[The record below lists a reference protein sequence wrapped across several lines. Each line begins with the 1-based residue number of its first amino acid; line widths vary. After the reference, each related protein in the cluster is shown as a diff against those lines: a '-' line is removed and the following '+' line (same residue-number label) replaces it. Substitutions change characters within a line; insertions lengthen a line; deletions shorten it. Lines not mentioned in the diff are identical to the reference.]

1 MATLPRKAAK
11 LNTKKETPRYVCQC
25 CGAEKTETNF
35 FSSKWSKVWN
45 VTDHKVLFCKDCIQK
60 LFDEFKSRFDEY
72 TALKIC
78 CHYLDVPVYREM
90 YDSIVQ
96 NNNFFNV
103 GLYLR
108 QMNLGQFQYKGFEV
122 SLTNGELGKTEEE
135 AKEERE
141 ARWSRADKQNMNYC
155 ISVCG
160 YDPFENCGMTDID
173 RKYCFNI
180 LAGYCDSQ
188 GVAEDGHKVQSVIQ
202 IAQSQLQCRKLD
214 EFINAELM
222 STHPDEQRVKN
233 LSTTKKQLLDA
244 IAKIAQDN
252 NISSAYN
259 QNSKRGANT
268 LSAKM
273 KEIADN
279 GFESIYVNAF
289 DIETC
294 EAMQQIANIS
304 TRAIMDELTFDA
316 NDYSDMVKEQREM
329 IDNYDRKTK
338 ALEEENRILKNTIM
352 DLEAKKKR

>member
-1 MATLPRKAAK
+1 MPRKAAK

-25 CGAEKTETNF
+25 CGEEKVESNF

-45 VTDHKVLFCKDCIQK
+45 ITDHKVLFCKDCIQK
-60 LFDEFKSRFDEY
+60 LFDEFKNRFDEF

-122 SLTNGELGKTEEE
+122 SMVNGELGKTEDE

-141 ARWSRADKQNMNYC
+141 AKWSRADKQNMNYC

-160 YDPFENCGMTDID
+160 YDPFENCGMTDLD

-188 GVAEDGHKVQSVIQ
+188 GVSEDGHKVQSVIQ
-202 IAQSQLQCRKLD
+202 ITNSQLQCRKID

-222 STHPDEQRVKN
+222 SQSPDESRIKN

-259 QNSKRGANT
+259 QNSSRGANT
-268 LSAKM
+268 LSSKM

-279 GFESIYVNAF
+279 GFESIYVNCF

-294 EAMQQIANIS
+294 EAMEQIARIS
-304 TRAIMDELTFDA
+304 NRAIMDELNLDGS
-316 NDYSDMVKEQREM
+316 DYSDMVKEQRDM
-329 IDNYDRKTK
+329 ITNLDAKYK
-338 ALEEENRILKNTIM
+338 ALEEENRVLKNRII
-352 DLEAKKKR
+352 DLEAKKK

>member
-1 MATLPRKAAK
+1 VPRKAAK

-25 CGAEKTETNF
+25 CGEEKVESNF

-45 VTDHKVLFCKDCIQK
+45 ITDHKVLFCKDCIQK
-60 LFDEFKSRFDEY
+60 LFDEFKNRFDEF

-122 SLTNGELGKTEEE
+122 SMVNGELGKTEDE

-141 ARWSRADKQNMNYC
+141 AKWSRADKQNMNYC

-160 YDPFENCGMTDID
+160 YDPFENCGMTDLD

-188 GVAEDGHKVQSVIQ
+188 GVSEDGHKVQSVIQ
-202 IAQSQLQCRKLD
+202 ITNSQLQCRKID

-222 STHPDEQRVKN
+222 SQNPDESRIKN

-259 QNSKRGANT
+259 QNSSRGANT
-268 LSAKM
+268 LSSKM

-279 GFESIYVNAF
+279 GFESIYVNCF

-294 EAMQQIANIS
+294 EAMEQIARIS
-304 TRAIMDELTFDA
+304 NRAIMDELNLDGS
-316 NDYSDMVKEQREM
+316 DYSDMVKEQRDM
-329 IDNYDRKTK
+329 ITNLDAKYK
-338 ALEEENRILKNTIM
+338 ALEEENRVLKNRII
-352 DLEAKKKR
+352 DLEAKKK

>member
-1 MATLPRKAAK
+1 MPRKPTTVRK
-11 LNTKKETPRYVCQC
+11 NKETPKWTCVC
-25 CGAEKTETNF
+25 CGEEKTETNF

-45 VTDHKVLFCKDCIQK
+45 TTNHKVLICKDCIQK
-60 LFDEFKSRFDEY
+60 LFNEYTSRYDEY

-78 CHYLDVPVYREM
+78 CHYLDVPVYRLL

-108 QMNLGQFQYKGFEV
+108 QLQLGQYQFKGFEV
-122 SLTNGELGKTEEE
+122 SMVNGELGKSDET

-160 YDPFENCGMTDID
+160 YDPFDNCGMTDLD

-188 GVAEDGHKVQSVIQ
+188 GISDDGHKIQSVIQ
-202 IAQSQLQCRKLD
+202 ITQSQLQCRKLD

-222 STHPDEQRVKN
+222 NTNPDEGRIKN

-244 IAKIAQDN
+244 IAKMAQDN

-273 KEIADN
+273 KEIANN

-294 EAMQQIANIS
+294 EAMQQIANVS
-304 TRAIMDELTFDA
+304 NKAIMDELTFDI
-316 NDYSDMVKEQREM
+316 NDYTEMVKTQREM
-329 IDNYDRKTK
+329 ISNYDKRAKE
-338 ALEEENRILKNTIM
+338 LEEENRTLKNKIM
-352 DLEAKKKR
+352 DLEAKKKK

>member
-1 MATLPRKAAK
+1 MPRKAAK

-25 CGAEKTETNF
+25 CGEEKVETNF

-45 VTDHKVLFCKDCIQK
+45 ITDHKVLFCKDCIQK
-60 LFDEFKSRFDEY
+60 LFDEFKNRFDEF

-122 SLTNGELGKTEEE
+122 SMVNGELGKTEEE

-141 ARWSRADKQNMNYC
+141 AKWSRADKQNMNYC

-160 YDPFENCGMTDID
+160 YDPFENCGMTDLD

-188 GVAEDGHKVQSVIQ
+188 GVSEDGHKVQSVIQ
-202 IAQSQLQCRKLD
+202 ITNSQLQCRKID

-222 STHPDEQRVKN
+222 SQNPDESRIKN

-259 QNSKRGANT
+259 QNSSRGANT
-268 LSAKM
+268 LSSKM

-279 GFESIYVNAF
+279 GFESIYVNCF

-294 EAMQQIANIS
+294 EAMEQIARIS
-304 TRAIMDELTFDA
+304 NRAIMDELNLDGS
-316 NDYSDMVKEQREM
+316 DYSDMVKEQRDM
-329 IDNYDRKTK
+329 ITNLDAKYK
-338 ALEEENRILKNTIM
+338 ALEEENRVLKNRVI
-352 DLEAKKKR
+352 DLETKKK

>member
-1 MATLPRKAAK
+1 MPRKAAK

-25 CGAEKTETNF
+25 CGEEKVETNF

-45 VTDHKVLFCKDCIQK
+45 ITDHKVLFCKDCIQK
-60 LFDEFKSRFDEY
+60 LFDEFKNRFDEF

-122 SLTNGELGKTEEE
+122 SMVNGELGKTEDE

-141 ARWSRADKQNMNYC
+141 AKWSRADKQNMNYC

-160 YDPFENCGMTDID
+160 YDPFENCGMTDLD

-188 GVAEDGHKVQSVIQ
+188 GVSEDGHKVQSVIQ
-202 IAQSQLQCRKLD
+202 ITQSQLQCRKLD

-222 STHPDEQRVKN
+222 SQSPDEGRIKN

-259 QNSKRGANT
+259 QNSKKGMNT
-268 LSAKM
+268 LSSKM

-279 GFESIYVNAF
+279 GFESIYVNCF

-294 EAMQQIANIS
+294 KAMEQIAEIS
-304 TRAIMDELTFDA
+304 NQAIMNELCLDSS
-316 NDYSDMVKEQREM
+316 DYSDMVKEQRGM
-329 IDNYDRKTK
+329 ITELDKK
-338 ALEEENRILKNTIM
+338 AKSLEEENRILKNRII
-352 DLEAKKKR
+352 DLEAKKK

>member
-1 MATLPRKAAK
+1 MPRKSSPPK
-11 LNTKKETPRYVCQC
+11 RMEKPRWTCYS
-25 CGAEKTETNF
+25 CGEEKVEENF
-35 FSSKWSKVWN
+35 FTSKWSRVWN
-45 VTDHKVLFCKDCIQK
+45 TTNHKVLFCKDCIQK
-60 LFDEFKSRFDEY
+60 LYDEYVKRFDEF

-78 CHYLDVPVYREM
+78 CHYLDVPVYRSI
-90 YDSIVQ
+90 YDAIVQ

-108 QMNLGQFQYKGFEV
+108 QMNLSQTWHKGFEV

-141 ARWSRADKQNMNYC
+141 TRWSKADKQNMNYC

-160 YDPFENCGMTDID
+160 YDPFDNCGMTDMD

-214 EFINAELM
+214 EFINAELL
-222 STHPDEQRVKN
+222 STHPEEKRIKE
-233 LSTTKKQLLDA
+233 LTSTKKQLLDS

-304 TRAIMDELTFDA
+304 AKAIMDELTFDA
-316 NDYSDMVKEQREM
+316 NDYSSMVKDQREM
-329 IDNYDRKTK
+329 IVDYDKKNK
-338 ALEEENRILKNTIM
+338 ALEEENRILKNQII
-352 DLEAKKKR
+352 DLENSKKRK

>member
-1 MATLPRKAAK
+1 MPRKAAK

-25 CGAEKTETNF
+25 CGEEKTETNF

-45 VTDHKVLFCKDCIQK
+45 ITDHKVLFCKDCIQK
-60 LFDEFKSRFDEY
+60 LFDEFKNRFDEF

-122 SLTNGELGKTEEE
+122 SMVNGELGKTEDE

-141 ARWSRADKQNMNYC
+141 AKWSRADKQNMNYC

-160 YDPFENCGMTDID
+160 YDPFENCGMTDLD

-188 GVAEDGHKVQSVIQ
+188 GVSEDGHKVQSVIQ
-202 IAQSQLQCRKLD
+202 ITQSQLQCRKLD

-222 STHPDEQRVKN
+222 SQSPDEGRIKN

-268 LSAKM
+268 LSSKM

-279 GFESIYVNAF
+279 GFESIYVNCF

-294 EAMQQIANIS
+294 KAMEQIAEIS
-304 TRAIMDELTFDA
+304 NQAIMNELCLDSS
-316 NDYSDMVKEQREM
+316 DYSDMVKEQRGM
-329 IDNYDRKTK
+329 ITELDKKAKT
-338 ALEEENRILKNTIM
+338 LEEENRILKNRII
-352 DLEAKKKR
+352 DLEAKKR

>member
-1 MATLPRKAAK
+1 MPRKAAK

-25 CGAEKTETNF
+25 CGEEKVESNF

-45 VTDHKVLFCKDCIQK
+45 ITDHKVLFCKDCIQK
-60 LFDEFKSRFDEY
+60 LFDEFKNRFDEF

-122 SLTNGELGKTEEE
+122 SMVNGELGKTEDE

-141 ARWSRADKQNMNYC
+141 AKWSRADKQNMNYC

-160 YDPFENCGMTDID
+160 YDPFENCGMTDLD

-188 GVAEDGHKVQSVIQ
+188 GVSEDGHKVQSVIQ
-202 IAQSQLQCRKLD
+202 ITNSQLQCRKID

-222 STHPDEQRVKN
+222 SQSPDENRIKN

-259 QNSKRGANT
+259 QNSSRGANT
-268 LSAKM
+268 LSSKM

-279 GFESIYVNAF
+279 GFESIYVNCF

-294 EAMQQIANIS
+294 EAMEQIARIS
-304 TRAIMDELTFDA
+304 NRAIMNELNLDGS
-316 NDYSDMVKEQREM
+316 DYSDMVKEQRDM
-329 IDNYDRKTK
+329 ITNLDTKYK
-338 ALEEENRILKNTIM
+338 ALEEENRVLKNRII
-352 DLEAKKKR
+352 DLEAKKK

>member
-1 MATLPRKAAK
+1 MPRKP
-11 LNTKKETPRYVCQC
+11 TVPKKVVEKPRWTCVC
-25 CGAEKTETNF
+25 CGVEKNEDTF
-35 FSSKWSKVWN
+35 YSSKWSKMWCTTN
-45 VTDHKVLFCKDCIQK
+45 HKVLICKDCIQK
-60 LFDEFKSRFDEY
+60 LFDEYMKRYDEF

-78 CHYLDVPVYREM
+78 CHYLDVPLYRSL
-90 YDSIVQ
+90 YDGIVQ
-96 NNNFFNV
+96 NNNFFNI

-108 QMNLGQFQYKGFEV
+108 QLQLGQNQFRSFDV
-122 SLTNGELGKTEEE
+122 SFVNGELGKTEEE
-135 AKEERE
+135 AKDERE
-141 ARWSRADKQNMNYC
+141 AKWSKADKQNMNYC

-160 YDPFENCGMTDID
+160 YDPFDNCGMTDLD

-214 EFINAELM
+214 EFINAELLG
-222 STHPDEQRVKN
+222 THPDEKRIKE
-233 LSTTKKQLLDA
+233 LTSTKKQLLDS

-268 LSAKM
+268 LSSKM

-304 TRAIMDELTFDA
+304 TKAIMDELTFDT
-316 NDYSDMVKEQREM
+316 NDYSDMVKEQRDM
-329 IDNYDRKTK
+329 ILNYDKRTK
-338 ALEEENRILKNTIM
+338 ELEEENRILKNKIIDFET
-352 DLEAKKKR
+352 KKKK

>member
-1 MATLPRKAAK
+1 MPKKPAVKEKEKAVY
-11 LNTKKETPRYVCQC
+11 LCLS
-25 CGAEKTETNF
+25 CGAEKNETNF
-35 FSSKWSKVWN
+35 YSSKYSKMWA
-45 VTDHKVLFCKDCIQK
+45 TGDHKVMICKDCIQR
-60 LFDEFKSRFDEY
+60 LFDEY
-72 TALKIC
+72 TKRYENEFTALKMC
-78 CHYLDVPVYREM
+78 CHYLDVPVYRAL
-90 YDSIVQ
+90 YDTIIQ
-96 NNNFFNV
+96 KNNFFSV

-108 QMNLGQFQYKGFEV
+108 HLQLGQYKMKSFINSIV
-122 SLTNGELGKTEEE
+122 DGELGKTEDE

-141 ARWSRADKQNMNYC
+141 AKWSRADKQNMNYC

-160 YDPFENCGMTDID
+160 YDPFEGCGMTDLD

-188 GVAEDGHKVQSVIQ
+188 GVADDGHKIQSVIT

-214 EFINAELM
+214 ELINAELM
-222 STHPDEQRVKN
+222 DKHPDENRIKS
-233 LSTTKKQLLDA
+233 LSTTKKQLLDG
-244 IAKIAQDN
+244 IAKTAQDN

-294 EAMQQIANIS
+294 KAMQQIANIS
-304 TRAIMDELTFDA
+304 SKAIMDELTFDA
-316 NDYSDMVKEQREM
+316 NDYTDMIKEQREL
-329 IDNYDRKTK
+329 ILDYDARLKK
-338 ALEEENRILKNTIM
+338 AEEENRILRNKIT
-352 DLEAKKKR
+352 DLENKKK

>member
-1 MATLPRKAAK
+1 MPRKAAK

-25 CGAEKTETNF
+25 CGEEKVESNF

-45 VTDHKVLFCKDCIQK
+45 ITDHKVLFCKDCIQK
-60 LFDEFKSRFDEY
+60 LFDEFKNRFDEF

-122 SLTNGELGKTEEE
+122 SMVNGELGKTEDE

-141 ARWSRADKQNMNYC
+141 AKWSRADKQNMNYC

-160 YDPFENCGMTDID
+160 YDPFENCGMTDLD

-188 GVAEDGHKVQSVIQ
+188 GVSEDGHKVQSVIQ
-202 IAQSQLQCRKLD
+202 ITNSQLQCRKID

-222 STHPDEQRVKN
+222 SQSPDESRIKN

-259 QNSKRGANT
+259 QNSSRGAST
-268 LSAKM
+268 LSSKM

-279 GFESIYVNAF
+279 GFESIYVNCF

-294 EAMQQIANIS
+294 EAMEQIARIS
-304 TRAIMDELTFDA
+304 NRAIMDELNLDGS
-316 NDYSDMVKEQREM
+316 DYSDMVKEQRDM
-329 IDNYDRKTK
+329 ITNLDAKYK
-338 ALEEENRILKNTIM
+338 ALEEENRVLKNRII
-352 DLEAKKKR
+352 DLEAKKK

>member
-1 MATLPRKAAK
+1 VPRKAAK

-25 CGAEKTETNF
+25 CGEEKVESNF

-45 VTDHKVLFCKDCIQK
+45 ITDHKVLFCKDCIQK
-60 LFDEFKSRFDEY
+60 LFDEFKNRFDEF

-122 SLTNGELGKTEEE
+122 SMVNGELGKTEDE

-141 ARWSRADKQNMNYC
+141 AKWSRADKQNMNYC

-160 YDPFENCGMTDID
+160 YDPFENCGMTDLD

-188 GVAEDGHKVQSVIQ
+188 GVSEDGHKVQSVIQ
-202 IAQSQLQCRKLD
+202 ITNSQLQCRKID

-222 STHPDEQRVKN
+222 SQSPDESRIKN

-259 QNSKRGANT
+259 QNSSRGANT
-268 LSAKM
+268 LSSKM

-279 GFESIYVNAF
+279 GFESIYVNCF

-294 EAMQQIANIS
+294 EAMEQIARIS
-304 TRAIMDELTFDA
+304 NRAIMDELNLDGS
-316 NDYSDMVKEQREM
+316 DYSDMVKEQRDM
-329 IDNYDRKTK
+329 ITNLDAKYK
-338 ALEEENRILKNTIM
+338 ALEEENRVLKNRII
-352 DLEAKKKR
+352 DLEAKKK

>member
-1 MATLPRKAAK
+1 MPRKAAK

-25 CGAEKTETNF
+25 CGEEKVESNF

-45 VTDHKVLFCKDCIQK
+45 ITDHKVLFCKDCIQK
-60 LFDEFKSRFDEY
+60 LFDEFKNRFDEF

-122 SLTNGELGKTEEE
+122 SMVNGELGKTEDE

-141 ARWSRADKQNMNYC
+141 AKWSRADKQNMNYC

-160 YDPFENCGMTDID
+160 YDPFENCGMTDLD

-188 GVAEDGHKVQSVIQ
+188 GVSEDGHKVQSVIQ
-202 IAQSQLQCRKLD
+202 ITNSQLQCRKID

-222 STHPDEQRVKN
+222 SQSPDESRIKN

-259 QNSKRGANT
+259 QNSSRGANT
-268 LSAKM
+268 LSSKM

-279 GFESIYVNAF
+279 GFESIYVNCF

-294 EAMQQIANIS
+294 EAMEQIARIS
-304 TRAIMDELTFDA
+304 NRAIMDELNLDGS
-316 NDYSDMVKEQREM
+316 DYSDMVKEQRDM
-329 IDNYDRKTK
+329 ITNLDTKYK
-338 ALEEENRILKNTIM
+338 ALEEENRVLKNRII
-352 DLEAKKKR
+352 DLEAKKK

>member
-1 MATLPRKAAK
+1 
-11 LNTKKETPRYVCQC
+11 
-25 CGAEKTETNF
+25 
-35 FSSKWSKVWN
+35 
-45 VTDHKVLFCKDCIQK
+45 
-60 LFDEFKSRFDEY
+60 
-72 TALKIC
+72 
-78 CHYLDVPVYREM
+78 
-90 YDSIVQ
+90 
-96 NNNFFNV
+96 
-103 GLYLR
+103 
-108 QMNLGQFQYKGFEV
+108 MNLGQFQYKGFEV
-122 SLTNGELGKTEEE
+122 SMVNGELGKTEDE

-141 ARWSRADKQNMNYC
+141 AKWSRADKQNMNYC

-160 YDPFENCGMTDID
+160 YDPFENCGMTDLD

-188 GVAEDGHKVQSVIQ
+188 GVSEDGHKIQSVIQ

-214 EFINAELM
+214 EFINTELM
-222 STHPDEQRVKN
+222 SPNPDETRIKN

-268 LSAKM
+268 LSSKM

-289 DIETC
+289 DVETC
-294 EAMQQIANIS
+294 DAMQQIANIS
-304 TRAIMDELTFDA
+304 TKAIMDELTFDA
-316 NDYSDMVKEQREM
+316 NDYADMVKEQREM
-329 IDNYDRKTK
+329 IVDYDKKTK
-338 ALEEENRILKNTIM
+338 ELEEENRKLKNQII

>member
-1 MATLPRKAAK
+1 MPRKAAK

-25 CGAEKTETNF
+25 CGEEKVESNF

-45 VTDHKVLFCKDCIQK
+45 ITDHKVLFCKDCIQK
-60 LFDEFKSRFDEY
+60 LFDEFKNRFDEF

-122 SLTNGELGKTEEE
+122 SMVNGELGKTEDE

-141 ARWSRADKQNMNYC
+141 AKWSRADKQNMNYC

-160 YDPFENCGMTDID
+160 YDPFENCGMTDLD

-188 GVAEDGHKVQSVIQ
+188 GVSEDGHKVQSVIQ
-202 IAQSQLQCRKLD
+202 ITQSQLQCRKLD

-222 STHPDEQRVKN
+222 SQSPDESRIKN

-259 QNSKRGANT
+259 QNSKKGINT
-268 LSAKM
+268 LSSKM

-279 GFESIYVNAF
+279 GFESIYVNCF

-294 EAMQQIANIS
+294 KAMEQIAEIS
-304 TRAIMDELTFDA
+304 NQAIMNELCLDSS
-316 NDYSDMVKEQREM
+316 DYSDMVKEQRGM
-329 IDNYDRKTK
+329 ITELDKKAKT
-338 ALEEENRILKNTIM
+338 LEEENRILKNRII
-352 DLEAKKKR
+352 DLEAKKK

>member
-1 MATLPRKAAK
+1 MPRKAAK

-25 CGAEKTETNF
+25 CGEEKVESNF

-45 VTDHKVLFCKDCIQK
+45 ITDHKVLFCKDCIQK
-60 LFDEFKSRFDEY
+60 LFDEFKNRFDEF

-122 SLTNGELGKTEEE
+122 SMVNGELGKTEDE

-141 ARWSRADKQNMNYC
+141 AKWSRADKQNMNYC

-160 YDPFENCGMTDID
+160 YDPFENCGMTDLD

-188 GVAEDGHKVQSVIQ
+188 GVSEDGHKVQSVIQ
-202 IAQSQLQCRKLD
+202 ITNSQLQCRKID

-222 STHPDEQRVKN
+222 SQNPDESRIKN

-259 QNSKRGANT
+259 QNSSRGANT
-268 LSAKM
+268 LSSKM

-279 GFESIYVNAF
+279 GFESIYVNCF

-294 EAMQQIANIS
+294 DAMEQIARIS
-304 TRAIMDELTFDA
+304 NRAIMDELNLDGS
-316 NDYSDMVKEQREM
+316 DYSDMVKEQRDM
-329 IDNYDRKTK
+329 ITNLDAKYK
-338 ALEEENRILKNTIM
+338 ALEEENRILKNRII
-352 DLEAKKKR
+352 DLDAKKK

>member
-1 MATLPRKAAK
+1 MPRKAAK

-25 CGAEKTETNF
+25 CGEEKTETNF

-45 VTDHKVLFCKDCIQK
+45 ITDHKVLFCKDCIQK
-60 LFDEFKSRFDEY
+60 IFDEFKNRFDEF

-122 SLTNGELGKTEEE
+122 SMVNGELGKTEEE
-135 AKEERE
+135 AKEQRE
-141 ARWSRADKQNMNYC
+141 AKWSRADKQNMNYA

-160 YDPFENCGMTDID
+160 YDPFDNCGMTDLD

-180 LAGYCDSQ
+180 LAGYCDSN
-188 GVAEDGHKVQSVIQ
+188 GVSDDGHKIQSVIQ
-202 IAQSQLQCRKLD
+202 LSQSQLQCRKLD
-214 EFINAELM
+214 ELINAELM
-222 STHPDEQRVKN
+222 TPNPDEAKIKN
-233 LSTTKKQLLDA
+233 LTGTKKSLLDA

-294 EAMQQIANIS
+294 KAMQQIAEIS
-304 TRAIMDELTFDA
+304 NQAIMNELGLDSA
-316 NDYSDMVKEQREM
+316 DYADMVKEQRSM
-329 IDNYDRKTK
+329 IVELDNK
-338 ALEEENRILKNTIM
+338 AKSLEEENRILKNRII
-352 DLEAKKKR
+352 DLEAKKK

>member
-1 MATLPRKAAK
+1 MPRKQSLSKTIAEK
-11 LNTKKETPRYVCQC
+11 PRWTCVC
-25 CGAEKTETNF
+25 CGTEKNEDNF
-35 FSSKWSKVWN
+35 FSSRWSKMWA
-45 VTDHKVLFCKDCIQK
+45 VTNHKVLICKDCVQK
-60 LFDEFKSRFDEY
+60 LFDEYLKRYDEY

-78 CHYLDVPVYREM
+78 CHYLDVPVERSL

-96 NNNFFNV
+96 NNNHFNI
-103 GLYLR
+103 GFYLR
-108 QMNLGQFQYKGFEV
+108 QLQLRQSQLRSFDISIV
-122 SLTNGELGKTEEE
+122 NGELSKSEEK
-135 AKEERE
+135 AKDERE
-141 ARWSRADKQNMNYC
+141 AKWSKADKQNMNYC

-160 YDPFENCGMTDID
+160 YDPFDNCGMTDLD

-214 EFINAELM
+214 EFINAELLG
-222 STHPDEQRVKN
+222 TNPDEKRIKE
-233 LSTTKKQLLDA
+233 LTSTKKQLLDS

-279 GFESIYVNAF
+279 GFESIYVNVF

-304 TRAIMDELTFDA
+304 NKAIMDELTLDV

-329 IDNYDRKTK
+329 IEEYDRKTK
-338 ALEEENRILKNTIM
+338 SLEEENRILRNQII
-352 DLEAKKKR
+352 DLESKKKK

>member
-1 MATLPRKAAK
+1 MPRKAAK

-25 CGAEKTETNF
+25 CGEEKVESNF

-45 VTDHKVLFCKDCIQK
+45 ITDHKVLFCKDCIQK
-60 LFDEFKSRFDEY
+60 LFDEFKNRFDEF

-122 SLTNGELGKTEEE
+122 SMVNGELGKTEDE

-141 ARWSRADKQNMNYC
+141 AKWSRADKQNMNYC

-160 YDPFENCGMTDID
+160 YDPFENCGMTDLD

-188 GVAEDGHKVQSVIQ
+188 GVSEDGHKVQSVIQ
-202 IAQSQLQCRKLD
+202 ITQSQLQCRKLD

-222 STHPDEQRVKN
+222 SQSPDESRIKN

-259 QNSKRGANT
+259 QNSKKGMNT
-268 LSAKM
+268 LSSKM

-279 GFESIYVNAF
+279 GFESIYVNCF

-294 EAMQQIANIS
+294 KAMEQIAEIS
-304 TRAIMDELTFDA
+304 NQAIMNELCLDSS
-316 NDYSDMVKEQREM
+316 DYSDMVKEQRGM
-329 IDNYDRKTK
+329 ITELDKKAK
-338 ALEEENRILKNTIM
+338 ALEEENRILKNHII
-352 DLEAKKKR
+352 DLEAKKK

>member
-1 MATLPRKAAK
+1 
-11 LNTKKETPRYVCQC
+11 
-25 CGAEKTETNF
+25 
-35 FSSKWSKVWN
+35 
-45 VTDHKVLFCKDCIQK
+45 
-60 LFDEFKSRFDEY
+60 
-72 TALKIC
+72 
-78 CHYLDVPVYREM
+78 M

-122 SLTNGELGKTEEE
+122 SMVNGELGKTEDE

-141 ARWSRADKQNMNYC
+141 AKWSRADKQNMNYC

-160 YDPFENCGMTDID
+160 YDPFENCGMTDLD

-188 GVAEDGHKVQSVIQ
+188 GVSEDGHKVQSVIQ
-202 IAQSQLQCRKLD
+202 ITQSQLQCRKLD

-222 STHPDEQRVKN
+222 SQSPDESRIKN

-259 QNSKRGANT
+259 QNSKKGMNT
-268 LSAKM
+268 LSSK
-273 KEIADN
+273 ADN
-279 GFESIYVNAF
+279 GFESIYVNCF

-294 EAMQQIANIS
+294 KAMEQIAEIS
-304 TRAIMDELTFDA
+304 NQAIMNELCLDSS
-316 NDYSDMVKEQREM
+316 DYSDMVKEQRGM
-329 IDNYDRKTK
+329 ITELDKKAK
-338 ALEEENRILKNTIM
+338 ALEEENRILKNRII
-352 DLEAKKKR
+352 DLEAKKK

>member
-1 MATLPRKAAK
+1 MPRKPK
-11 LNTKKETPRYVCQC
+11 TVQNKKEKPRWTCVC
-25 CGAEKTETNF
+25 CGEEKVEDNF
-35 FSSKWSKVWN
+35 FSSKWSKVWCTTN
-45 VTDHKVLFCKDCIQK
+45 HKVLICKDCIQK
-60 LFDEFKSRFDEY
+60 LFNEYTNRYDEY

-78 CHYLDVPVYREM
+78 CHYLDVPIYRTL
-90 YDSIVQ
+90 YDSIVE

-108 QMNLGQFQYKGFEV
+108 QLQLGQYMFKGFEV
-122 SLTNGELGKTEEE
+122 SMINGELTKSDEV

-160 YDPFENCGMTDID
+160 YDPFDNCGMTDLD

-188 GVAEDGHKVQSVIQ
+188 GISEDGHKIQSVIQ
-202 IAQSQLQCRKLD
+202 ISQSQLQCRKLD
-214 EFINAELM
+214 EFINAELL
-222 STHPDEQRVKN
+222 STTPDETRIKN

-279 GFESIYVNAF
+279 GFENIYVNAF

-294 EAMQQIANIS
+294 NAMQQIANIS
-304 TRAIMDELTFDA
+304 NKAIMDELTFDV
-316 NDYSDMVKEQREM
+316 NDYTEMVKEQREM
-329 IDNYDRKTK
+329 IVNYDKK
-338 ALEEENRILKNTIM
+338 NKELEEENRILRNQIM

>member
-1 MATLPRKAAK
+1 MATLPRKPAK
-11 LNTKKETPRYVCQC
+11 LNTKKEAPRYVCQC
-25 CGAEKTETNF
+25 CGEEKSDINF
-35 FSSKWSKVWN
+35 FTAKWSKVWN
-45 VTDHKVLFCKDCIQK
+45 ITNHKVLFCKDCIQK
-60 LFDEFKSRFDEY
+60 LFDEFKNRFDEF

-78 CHYLDVPVYREM
+78 CHYLDVPVSREM

-108 QMNLGQFQYKGFEV
+108 QMNLRQLQYQGFEV
-122 SLTNGELGKTEEE
+122 SMVNGELSKTEDI

-141 ARWSRADKQNMNYC
+141 AKWSRADKQNMNYC

-160 YDPFENCGMTDID
+160 YDPFENCGMTDLD

-188 GVAEDGHKVQSVIQ
+188 G
-202 IAQSQLQCRKLD
+202 RKID

-222 STHPDEQRVKN
+222 SQNPDESRIKN

-259 QNSKRGANT
+259 QNSSRGANT
-268 LSAKM
+268 LSSKM

-279 GFESIYVNAF
+279 GFESIYVNCF

-294 EAMQQIANIS
+294 EAMEQIARIS
-304 TRAIMDELTFDA
+304 NRAIMDELNLDGS
-316 NDYSDMVKEQREM
+316 DYSDMVKEQRDM
-329 IDNYDRKTK
+329 ITNLDAKYK
-338 ALEEENRILKNTIM
+338 ALEEENRVLKNRII
-352 DLEAKKKR
+352 DLEAKKK

>member
-1 MATLPRKAAK
+1 MPRKAAK

-25 CGAEKTETNF
+25 CGEEKTETNF

-45 VTDHKVLFCKDCIQK
+45 ITDHKVLFCKDCIQK
-60 LFDEFKSRFDEY
+60 IFDEFKNRFDEF

-122 SLTNGELGKTEEE
+122 SMVNGELGKTEEE
-135 AKEERE
+135 AKEQRE
-141 ARWSRADKQNMNYC
+141 AKWSRADKQNMNYA

-160 YDPFENCGMTDID
+160 YDPFDNCGMTDLD

-180 LAGYCDSQ
+180 LAGYCDSN
-188 GVAEDGHKVQSVIQ
+188 GVSDDGHKIQSVIQ
-202 IAQSQLQCRKLD
+202 LSQSQLQCRKLD
-214 EFINAELM
+214 ELINAELM
-222 STHPDEQRVKN
+222 TPNPDEAKIKN
-233 LSTTKKQLLDA
+233 LTGTKKSLLDA

-259 QNSKRGANT
+259 QNSKRGAKT

-273 KEIADN
+273 KETADN

-294 EAMQQIANIS
+294 KAMQQIAEIS
-304 TRAIMDELTFDA
+304 NQAIMNELGLDSA
-316 NDYSDMVKEQREM
+316 DYADMVKEQRSM
-329 IDNYDRKTK
+329 IVELDNKTK
-338 ALEEENRILKNTIM
+338 SLEEENRILKNRII
-352 DLEAKKKR
+352 DLEAKKR

>member
-1 MATLPRKAAK
+1 MPRKPK
-11 LNTKKETPRYVCQC
+11 TVRNTKEKPRWTCVC
-25 CGAEKTETNF
+25 CGEEKAEDNF
-35 FSSKWSKVWN
+35 FSSKWSKVWC
-45 VTDHKVLFCKDCIQK
+45 VTNHKVLICKECIQK
-60 LFDEFKSRFDEY
+60 LFDEYVKRYDEF

-78 CHYLDVPVYREM
+78 CHYLDVPVYRLL

-108 QMNLGQFQYKGFEV
+108 QLQLGQYQFKGFEV
-122 SLTNGELGKTEEE
+122 SMVDGELGKTEDE

-160 YDPFENCGMTDID
+160 YDPFENCGMTDLD

-188 GVAEDGHKVQSVIQ
+188 GVSEDGHKVQSVIQ

-222 STHPDEQRVKN
+222 STHPDENRIKN
-233 LSTTKKQLLDA
+233 LSTTKKQLLDS

-273 KEIADN
+273 KEIADK

-294 EAMQQIANIS
+294 EAMEQIARLSNK
-304 TRAIMDELTFDA
+304 AIMDELTFDV
-316 NDYSDMVKEQREM
+316 NDYTEMLKEQREM
-329 IDNYDRKTK
+329 IIEANKTND
-338 ALEEENRILKNTIM
+338 ALAEENRILKNKIIDFET
-352 DLEAKKKR
+352 KKKK

>member
-1 MATLPRKAAK
+1 MPRKAAK

-25 CGAEKTETNF
+25 CGEEKVESNF

-45 VTDHKVLFCKDCIQK
+45 ITDHKVLFCKDCIQK
-60 LFDEFKSRFDEY
+60 LFDEFKNRFDEF

-122 SLTNGELGKTEEE
+122 SMVNGELGKTEDE

-141 ARWSRADKQNMNYC
+141 AKWSRADKQNMNYC

-160 YDPFENCGMTDID
+160 YDPFENCGMTDLD

-188 GVAEDGHKVQSVIQ
+188 GVSEDGHKVQSVIQ
-202 IAQSQLQCRKLD
+202 ITNSQLQCRKID

-222 STHPDEQRVKN
+222 SQNPDESRIKN

-259 QNSKRGANT
+259 QNSSRGANT
-268 LSAKM
+268 LSSKM

-279 GFESIYVNAF
+279 GFESIYVNCF

-294 EAMQQIANIS
+294 EAMEQIARIS
-304 TRAIMDELTFDA
+304 NRAIMDELNLDGS
-316 NDYSDMVKEQREM
+316 DYSDMVKEQRDM
-329 IDNYDRKTK
+329 ITNLDAKYK
-338 ALEEENRILKNTIM
+338 ALEEENRVLKNRII
-352 DLEAKKKR
+352 DLEAKKK

>member
-1 MATLPRKAAK
+1 VATLPRKPAK
-11 LNTKKETPRYVCQC
+11 LNTKKEAPRYVCQC
-25 CGAEKTETNF
+25 CGEEKSDINF
-35 FSSKWSKVWN
+35 FTAKWSKVWN
-45 VTDHKVLFCKDCIQK
+45 ITNHKVLFCKDCIQK
-60 LFDEFKSRFDEY
+60 LFDEFKNRFDEF

-78 CHYLDVPVYREM
+78 CHYLDVPVSREM

-108 QMNLGQFQYKGFEV
+108 QMNLRQLQYQGFEV
-122 SLTNGELGKTEEE
+122 SMVNGELSKTEDI

-141 ARWSRADKQNMNYC
+141 AKWSRADKQNMNYC

-160 YDPFENCGMTDID
+160 YDPFENCGMTDLD

-188 GVAEDGHKVQSVIQ
+188 GVSEDGHKVQSVIQ
-202 IAQSQLQCRKLD
+202 ITQSQLQCRKLD

-222 STHPDEQRVKN
+222 SQSPDESRIKN

-259 QNSKRGANT
+259 QNSKKGMNT
-268 LSAKM
+268 LSSKM

-279 GFESIYVNAF
+279 GFESIYVNCF

-294 EAMQQIANIS
+294 KAMEQIAEIS
-304 TRAIMDELTFDA
+304 NQAIMNELCLDSS
-316 NDYSDMVKEQREM
+316 DYSDMVKEQRGM
-329 IDNYDRKTK
+329 ITELDKK
-338 ALEEENRILKNTIM
+338 AKSLEEENRILKNRIM
-352 DLEAKKKR
+352 DLEAKKK

>member
-1 MATLPRKAAK
+1 MPRKAAK

-25 CGAEKTETNF
+25 CGEEKVESNF

-45 VTDHKVLFCKDCIQK
+45 ITDHKVLFCKDCIQK
-60 LFDEFKSRFDEY
+60 LFDEFKNRFDEF

-122 SLTNGELGKTEEE
+122 SMVNGELGKTEDE

-141 ARWSRADKQNMNYC
+141 AKWSRADKQNMNYC

-160 YDPFENCGMTDID
+160 YDPFENCGMTDLD

-188 GVAEDGHKVQSVIQ
+188 GVSEDGHKVQSVIQ
-202 IAQSQLQCRKLD
+202 ITNSQLQCRKID

-222 STHPDEQRVKN
+222 SQNPDESRIKN

-259 QNSKRGANT
+259 QNSSRGANT
-268 LSAKM
+268 LSSKM

-279 GFESIYVNAF
+279 GFESIYVNCF

-294 EAMQQIANIS
+294 DAMEQIARIS
-304 TRAIMDELTFDA
+304 NRAIMDELNLDGS
-316 NDYSDMVKEQREM
+316 DYSDMVKEQRDM
-329 IDNYDRKTK
+329 ITNLDAKYK
-338 ALEEENRILKNTIM
+338 ALEEENRVLKNRII
-352 DLEAKKKR
+352 DLEAKKK

>member
-1 MATLPRKAAK
+1 MPRKAAK

-25 CGAEKTETNF
+25 CGEEKVETNF

-45 VTDHKVLFCKDCIQK
+45 ITDHKVLFCKDCIQK
-60 LFDEFKSRFDEY
+60 LFDEFKNRFDEF

-122 SLTNGELGKTEEE
+122 SMVNGELGKTEDE
-135 AKEERE
+135 AKEARE
-141 ARWSRADKQNMNYC
+141 AKWSRADKQNMNYC

-160 YDPFENCGMTDID
+160 YDPFENCGMTDLD

-188 GVAEDGHKVQSVIQ
+188 GVSEDGHKVQSVIQ
-202 IAQSQLQCRKLD
+202 ITQSQLQCRKLD
-214 EFINAELM
+214 EFINTELM
-222 STHPDEQRVKN
+222 SQSPNESRIKY

-259 QNSKRGANT
+259 QNSSRGANT
-268 LSAKM
+268 LSSKM

-279 GFESIYVNAF
+279 GFESIYVNCF

-294 EAMQQIANIS
+294 EAMEQIARIS
-304 TRAIMDELTFDA
+304 NRAIMDEL
-316 NDYSDMVKEQREM
+316 NLEGSDYSDMVREQRDM
-329 IDNYDRKTK
+329 ITSLDAKYK
-338 ALEEENRILKNTIM
+338 ALEEENRVLKNRII
-352 DLEAKKKR
+352 DLEAKKR

>member
-1 MATLPRKAAK
+1 MPRKAAK

-25 CGAEKTETNF
+25 CGEEKVESNF

-45 VTDHKVLFCKDCIQK
+45 ITDHKVLFCKDCIQK
-60 LFDEFKSRFDEY
+60 LFDEFKNRFDEF

-122 SLTNGELGKTEEE
+122 SMVNGELGKTEDE

-141 ARWSRADKQNMNYC
+141 AKWSRADKQNMNYC
-155 ISVCG
+155 ISVYG
-160 YDPFENCGMTDID
+160 YDPFENCGMTDLD

-188 GVAEDGHKVQSVIQ
+188 GVSEDGHKVQSVIQ
-202 IAQSQLQCRKLD
+202 ITQSQLQCRKLD

-222 STHPDEQRVKN
+222 SQSPDESRIKN

-259 QNSKRGANT
+259 QNSKKGMNT
-268 LSAKM
+268 LSSKM

-279 GFESIYVNAF
+279 GFESIYVNCF

-294 EAMQQIANIS
+294 KAMEQIAEIS
-304 TRAIMDELTFDA
+304 NQAIMNELCLDSS
-316 NDYSDMVKEQREM
+316 DYSDMVKEQRGM
-329 IDNYDRKTK
+329 ITELDKK
-338 ALEEENRILKNTIM
+338 AKSLEEENRILKNRIM
-352 DLEAKKKR
+352 DLEAKKK

>member
-1 MATLPRKAAK
+1 MPRKAAK

-25 CGAEKTETNF
+25 CGEEKVESNF

-45 VTDHKVLFCKDCIQK
+45 ITDHKVLFCKDCIQK
-60 LFDEFKSRFDEY
+60 LFDEFKNRFDEF

-122 SLTNGELGKTEEE
+122 SMVNGELGKTEDE

-141 ARWSRADKQNMNYC
+141 AKWSRADKQNMNYC

-160 YDPFENCGMTDID
+160 YDPFENCGMTDLD

-188 GVAEDGHKVQSVIQ
+188 GVSEDGHKVQSVIQ
-202 IAQSQLQCRKLD
+202 ITNSQLQCRKID

-222 STHPDEQRVKN
+222 SQNPDESRIKN

-259 QNSKRGANT
+259 QNSSRGTNT
-268 LSAKM
+268 LSSKM

-279 GFESIYVNAF
+279 GFESIYVNCF

-294 EAMQQIANIS
+294 EAMEQIARIS
-304 TRAIMDELTFDA
+304 NRAIMDELNLDGS
-316 NDYSDMVKEQREM
+316 DYSDMVKEQRDM
-329 IDNYDRKTK
+329 ITNLDAKYK
-338 ALEEENRILKNTIM
+338 ALEEENRVLKNRII
-352 DLEAKKKR
+352 DLEAKKK

>member
-1 MATLPRKAAK
+1 MPRKPAK
-11 LNTKKETPRYVCQC
+11 LNTKKEAPRYVCQC
-25 CGAEKTETNF
+25 CGAEKSDINF

-45 VTDHKVLFCKDCIQK
+45 VSDHKVLFCKDCIQK
-60 LFDEFKSRFDEY
+60 LFDEFKGRFDEF

-122 SLTNGELGKTEEE
+122 SMVNGELGKTEDE

-141 ARWSRADKQNMNYC
+141 AKWSRADKQNMNYC

-160 YDPFENCGMTDID
+160 YDPFDGCGMTDLD

-180 LAGYCDSQ
+180 LAGYCDSE
-188 GVAEDGHKVQSVIQ
+188 GVAEDGHKIQSVIQ
-202 IAQSQLQCRKLD
+202 ITQSQLQCRKLD
-214 EFINAELM
+214 EFINAELLGAN
-222 STHPDEQRVKN
+222 PDEGRIKQM
-233 LSTTKKQLLDA
+233 STTKKQLLDA

-273 KEIADN
+273 KEIANN
-279 GFESIYVNAF
+279 GFENIYVNAF

-294 EAMQQIANIS
+294 EAMQQIASIS
-304 TRAIMDELTFDA
+304 SKAIMDELTFDS
-316 NDYSDMVKEQREM
+316 NDYSDMVKEQRE
-329 IDNYDRKTK
+329 IILNYDKRNKE
-338 ALEEENRILKNTIM
+338 LEEENRILKNQIM
-352 DLEAKKKR
+352 DMETKKKK

>member
-1 MATLPRKAAK
+1 MPRKPTTVRK
-11 LNTKKETPRYVCQC
+11 TVEKQRWTCVC
-25 CGAEKTETNF
+25 CGEEKIEDHF
-35 FSSKWSKVWN
+35 FSSKWSKIWRTTN
-45 VTDHKVLFCKDCIQK
+45 HKVLVCKDCIQK
-60 LFDEFKSRFDEY
+60 LFDEYKNRYDEF

-78 CHYLDVPVYREM
+78 CHYLDIPVYRLL

-103 GLYLR
+103 GLYIR
-108 QMNLGQFQYKGFEV
+108 QLQLGQYQYKGFEV
-122 SLTNGELGKTEEE
+122 SMVDGELGKSDDE

-141 ARWSRADKQNMNYC
+141 ARWSRADKQNMSYC

-160 YDPFENCGMTDID
+160 YDPFESCGMTDLD

-188 GVAEDGHKVQSVIQ
+188 GVADDGHKIQSVIQ

-214 EFINAELM
+214 EFINAELL
-222 STHPDEQRVKN
+222 STHPDEARIKN
-233 LSTTKKQLLDA
+233 LSTTKKQLLDS

-304 TRAIMDELTFDA
+304 NKAIMDELTFDA
-316 NDYSDMVKEQREM
+316 NDYTDMVKEQREKI
-329 IDNYDRKTK
+329 IDYDKRNKE
-338 ALEEENRILKNTIM
+338 LEEENRILKNQLM
-352 DLEAKKKR
+352 DLEAKKKK